1 MIWCIRLVATLVLFG
16 FLTITTFP
24 HVWATNA
31 ELSVNEQGKTLVF
44 SRQKGNCL
52 SCHKIDDGELH
63 GDLGPA
69 LLDLQTRFEYKET
82 LRAYIW
88 DATLGKPETAMP
100 PYGRHRILT
109 DEEINTIV
117 EYIWTL

>member
-1 MIWCIRLVATLVLFG
+1 MIWNIRILATVVLTG
-16 FLTITTFP
+16 LLTINTSP
-24 HVWATNA
+24 QAWATGA
-31 ELSVNEQGKTLVF
+31 ELSGKEQGKTLVF

-52 SCHKIDDGELH
+52 SCHKIDDGELY
-63 GDLGPA
+63 GDLGPS
-69 LLDLQTRFEYKET
+69 LVDLQTRFEDRET
-82 LRAYIW
+82 LRTYIW

-109 DEEINTIV
+109 DKEINTIV

>member
-1 MIWCIRLVATLVLFG
+1 MFWSIRIIATVVLTG
-16 FLTITTFP
+16 LLTIKTSP
-24 HVWATNA
+24 HAWATDP

-69 LLDLQTRFEYKET
+69 LLDLQTRFKDKES

-88 DATLGKPETAMP
+88 DATLRKRETVMP